1 MSWVTSIAAWDRLDI
16 ATDRRV
22 REELDSRGVPNAER
36 ALTQQMTT
44 QARVDE
50 DADRDSPRRRKW
62 RR

>member
-1 MSWVTSIAAWDRLDI
+1 VSWVTSIAAWDRLDI

-36 ALTQQMTT
+36 VLSQQTT
-44 QARVDE
+44 AQARIDE
-50 DADRDSPRRRKW
+50 DDTRDSPRRRKW